1 MIVSEN
7 RVSTLAQ
14 LILHLA
20 RRSMYNN
27 VGRVTLQELLEEGY
41 TRDEITLAVRE
52 LERRYKVVVVGDYV
66 KVYF

>member
-1 MIVSEN
+1 M
-7 RVSTLAQ
+7 
-14 LILHLA
+14 
-20 RRSMYNN
+20 
-27 VGRVTLQELLEEGY
+27 QELLEEGY